1 MRCFRQLLPIAFAIT
16 LSGTIIDRIAV
27 VVNNQIVKDS
37 DIDRD
42 IRLVSFMNGQK
53 IVADA
58 ATRKDAAS
66 RLIDQQFIRREIT
79 TGEYPRPS
87 ASAVDQML
95 AQTRASKFASEQ
107 QFEAAL
113 KAYGI
118 TQPELRK
125 YLRWQLTVLQ
135 FIDARF
141 RPAVLVTDEDIQKYY
156 DAHLSE
162 LTQEH
167 PDQPHTLAALK
178 DEIEQAV
185 AGERINE
192 QFYAWLAQRRKTGK
206 IEFHEEGLQ

>member
-1 MRCFRQLLPIAFAIT
+1 MRCFQGLLLIAFAVAVR
-16 LSGTIIDRIAV
+16 GTIIDRVAV
-27 VVNNQIVKDS
+27 VVNNEIIKDS
-37 DIDRD
+37 DIERD

-53 IVADA
+53 IVTDP

-79 TGEYPRPS
+79 MGEYPRPS

-95 AQTRASKFASEQ
+95 AQSRKSRFASDQ

-113 KAYGI
+113 KSYGI
-118 TQPELRK
+118 TEPELK
-125 YLRWQLTVLQ
+125 QYLRWQLTVLD

-141 RPAVLVTDEDIQKYY
+141 RPAVLVTDDDIQKYY
-156 DAHLSE
+156 DAHLTE

-167 PDQPHTLAALK
+167 PNQPHTLAALK
-178 DEIEQAV
+178 DEIEQALV
-185 AGERINE
+185 GERVND
-192 QFYAWLAQRRKTGK
+192 QFYAWLGQRRKTGK

>member
-58 ATRKDAAS
+58 ATRKEAAN

-79 TGEYPRPS
+79 TGEYPRPNT
-87 ASAVDQML
+87 SAVDQML
-95 AQTRASKFASEQ
+95 AQTKSSRFASDQ
-107 QFEAAL
+107 QFDAAL
-113 KAYGI
+113 KSYGI
-118 TQPELRK
+118 TQPKLKR
-125 YLRWQLTVLQ
+125 YLQWQLTVLD

-141 RPAVLVTDEDIQKYY
+141 RPAVLVTDDDIQKYY
-156 DAHLSE
+156 DAHLAE

-167 PDQPHTLAALK
+167 PNQPHTLAALK
-178 DEIEQAV
+178 DEIEEALV
-185 AGERINE
+185 GERVNQ
-192 QFYAWLAQRRKTGK
+192 QFYAWLAQRRKTGN
-206 IEFHEEGLQ
+206 IEFHEAGLQ